1 MKMNKGFAPTPKQTI
16 STKNVAEQLR
26 RKTKEF
32 KNILR
37 NPLVV
42 ASQLDRSANL
52 ELDTAEVDA
61 VE

>member
-1 MKMNKGFAPTPKQTI
+1 MKMNKGFAPTPKQT
-16 STKNVAEQLR
+16 SKNTNVAQQLQ

-32 KNILR
+32 KNLLR

-52 ELDTAEVDA
+52 ELDTTEVGE